1 MSCHR
6 QWSVTRMG
14 QNYTPTAVLAV
25 AIWLCVGAVG
35 FCWVPQC
42 STYSHHHS
50 NLRTWFRK
58 ALEFGLQWVT
68 TCLTRTDAKCHMF
81 NPIPSHATPCL
92 KPITAIKNR
101 LHEGP
106 PPIKTSSFACLMYE
120 YHMKHKKYP
129 DLNIV
134 YIYMIYMYI
143 LLYIYI
149 YTLHIIYIYTDCT
162 YCTYQQPVF
171 CPLWSWWQ
179 STSDILI
186 SLSPCHGSH
195 LRVLWHVVVDDLPQ
209 ARKSYTVGK
218 ANSIALKP
226 PHQKG
231 QDRHATTPTKV
242 VKACL

>member
-149 YTLHIIYIYTDCT
+149 YITYYIYIYWLYILYISATRFLSFVKLVT
-162 YCTYQQPVF
+162 IHERYPYFSVSVSRFP
-171 CPLWSWWQ
+171 PSSSLARRSWRPAA
-179 STSDILI
+179 SEEII
-186 SLSPCHGSH
+186 HGG
-195 LRVLWHVVVDDLPQ
+195 
-209 ARKSYTVGK
+209 KS
-218 ANSIALKP
+218 
-226 PHQKG
+226 
-231 QDRHATTPTKV
+231 
-242 VKACL
+242 